1 MTRETG
7 RAVGVAV
14 VWAFAASVALS
25 AHGRT
30 VSANYTLTQDEDWT
44 SDGTIMF
51 ADSPTIDLN
60 GHNLTVAGLSA
71 YCITNAAGVVAGY
84 SDLAFLDTSGSQ
96 RILTDFKPQDSD
108 VVYMGVKFHSGSAA
122 TQMLWCDRVNT
133 KNTARTF
140 TGLRYSKKFRFDRNS
155 SSSMTGTQHAANDNV
170 YYDIVANYST
180 GVCTVN
186 GETAGTMS
194 DTDSYEPPTN
204 LVLFASFSI
213 NNGKMESW
221 NYYADLQF
229 YYLIVRRAGDVVAH
243 FVPVIRQSDGMIG
256 VYDRVKGKF
265 YKNEN
270 SSLFT
275 VGSTKI
281 TNSATGDPAEL
292 RLNVAP
298 TYQELEY
305 IQPKGSEFIQTD
317 YTPAWNDRVE
327 MKFNFTTVGQNQFLF
342 CSRTTS
348 GTYFGTVLVLNG
360 TDTVTYRYFRFDH
373 GSKQGSF
380 KTYEAL
386 TNTDYVIVADGANRS
401 LSVNGET
408 LGTVSSSSFT
418 PQVPFQLFATSYNSG
433 GNTNNFAKGK
443 CYYFKVYDNANT
455 LKVDMVPAR
464 SCDNRYGMYDR
475 VGGKFYPSASK
486 TAFTAHGTGIGA
498 EAYFVN
504 DTVSF
509 TGNMKVVKKG
519 VGTYVAAQGGQTY
532 TGGTEVLGGLLRCG
546 QQGSY
551 KPLGADSSTVVITT
565 NGTFDINGKLN
576 LNNYAFVLA
585 GGLITNSVDQ
595 GTVYNNSCMADVTLT
610 ADSSL
615 VTGGRYAFAQKTN
628 DVWHSRL
635 DLAGHTLTIKAPTAF
650 YFRGVEAV
658 SPGTIE
664 LHGPRLLE
672 FIGNDSD
679 LLKVNMVVTDGGLLR
694 VNNGRVIKLGDYVSN
709 AETEEDSPSYNVGKL
724 EVYGTFTPNTDYFRG
739 LELQNGATIDLS
751 GRTTPMPCQ
760 SLIGTN
766 CVDAAKNVTFATNA
780 TINVTWNGRV
790 LSPRQPLISWTTET
804 KPVNLDTLRFVGDAG
819 TSSVTL
825 QKMEDGVY
833 LPNGVTIIF
842 R

>member
-1 MTRETG
+1 MRSTAW
-7 RAVGVAV
+7 RAGAAAVLAVAISATLP
-14 VWAFAASVALS
+14 AFA
-25 AHGRT
+25 RT
-30 VSANYTLTQDEDWT
+30 INANYTLTQDEDWT
-44 SDGTIMF
+44 SDGTILF

-71 YCITNAAGVVAGY
+71 YCITNEAGVVAGY
-84 SDLAFLDTSGSQ
+84 SDLEFLDTSGSQ

-108 VVYMGVKFHSGSAA
+108 VVETGVKFHSGSAA
-122 TQMLWCDRVNT
+122 TQMIWCDRVNT
-133 KNTARTF
+133 RSTARTF
-140 TGLRYSKKFRFDRNS
+140 TGLRHNRNFRFDRNS
-155 SSSMTGTQHAANDNV
+155 SSAMIGTQHAATDNV
-170 YYDIVANYST
+170 YYDIVADYST

-186 GETAGTMS
+186 GETAGTMT

-213 NNGKMESW
+213 SSGKMESW
-221 NYYADLQF
+221 NYYADLRF
-229 YYLIVRRAGDVVAH
+229 YYLIVRRTGDIVAH

-281 TNSATGDPAEL
+281 TNSAPGDPAEL
-292 RLNVAP
+292 RINVAP

-305 IQPKGSEFIQTD
+305 IQPTSKEFIETD

-327 MKFNFTTVGQNQFLF
+327 MKFNFTTVGANQFLF
-342 CSRTTS
+342 CSRVKS
-348 GTYFGTVLVLNG
+348 DTYFGTVLVKNSV
-360 TDTVTYRYFRFDH
+360 DDVDYRYFRFDH
-373 GSKQGSF
+373 GNKQGSF
-380 KTYEAL
+380 KTYEVL
-386 TNTDYVIVADGANRS
+386 PNTDYVIVANGANRS
-401 LSVNGET
+401 FSINGET
-408 LGTVSSSSFT
+408 MGTVSSSSFT
-418 PQVPFQLFATSYNSG
+418 PQVPFQLFATGYNTSG
-433 GNTNNFAKGK
+433 VTNNFARGK

-486 TAFTAHGTGIGA
+486 TAFTAHGRGIGA

-519 VGTYVAAQGGQTY
+519 VGTYVAAQAGQTY
-532 TGGTEVLGGLLRCG
+532 TGGTEVSDGLLRCG
-546 QQGSY
+546 QLGSY
-551 KPLGADSSTVVITT
+551 NPLGADSSAFVVTT

-585 GGLITNSVDQ
+585 GGMITNSVDQ
-595 GTVYNNSCMADVTLT
+595 GTVFNNTCMADVTLT

-615 VTGGRYAFAQKTN
+615 VSGGRYAFAQKTN

-635 DLAGHTLTIKAPTAF
+635 DLAGHTLTIKTPTAF

-658 SPGTIE
+658 SAGTVE
-664 LHGPRLLE
+664 VHGPRLVE
-672 FIGNDSD
+672 FVGNDSD
-679 LLKVNMVVTDGGLLR
+679 FLKVSMVVTDGALLR
-694 VNNGRVIKLGDYVSN
+694 VNNGCVIKLGDYVSN
-709 AETEEDSPSYNVGKL
+709 AEAEEDSPSYNVGKL

-739 LELQNGATIDLS
+739 LELQDGATIELS

-760 SLIGTN
+760 SLIGED
-766 CVDAAKNVTFATNA
+766 CDVAAKNVTFATNA
-780 TINVTWNGRV
+780 TINVTWDGRV
-790 LSPRQPLISWTTET
+790 LSPRQPLISWTAET
-804 KPVNLDTLRFVGDAG
+804 RPVNLDTLKFVGVDG
-819 TSSVTL
+819 TSNVTL
-825 QKMEDGVY
+825 LKKEDGVY
-833 LPNGVTIIF
+833 LPNGVTIII